1 MAGKKNPGQG
11 LAPHGI
17 RHAENVDDPIEAKG
31 KGYYG
36 KIPAGFSNSGERK
49 GRDKY
54 SLERDSATEISVS
67 DAKGNSYPLIVPGLS
82 KDELKHLVSGKE
94 PTDEMYE
101 KAEKHAAKRKAEG
114 KSPFADDSEL
124 RYPKPEMKKGG
135 VVKSASSRA
144 DGIAQRGKTKGRIR

>member
-1 MAGKKNPGQG
+1 MASKKNSGQG
-11 LAPHGI
+11 LAPYGI

-36 KIPAGFSNSGERK
+36 KIPAGFSNSAERK

-54 SLERDSATEISVS
+54 SLIPDSATEISAS
-67 DAKGNSYPLIVPGLS
+67 DSKGNSYPLIVPGLS
-82 KDELKHLVSGKE
+82 KDELKHLASGKE
-94 PTDEMYE
+94 PTDKMYE

-135 VVKSASSRA
+135 VVKSASQRA
-144 DGIAQRGKTKGRIR
+144 DGIAQRGRTKGRVR